1 MKLQARFYVTTQG
14 CTDAN
19 AARALAYELAGPLDQ
34 LYDRNVI
41 SGYQSFVLKTEDD
54 YEEHDLDRPMIE
66 RETQGVLPA
75 IFLNITYR
83 IGASPPDVSAIEPVI
98 TKFGFR
104 HMLTE

>member
-19 AARALAYELAGPLDQ
+19 AARKLAYELAAPLDD
-34 LYDRNVI
+34 LYDQSAI

-54 YEEHDLDRPMIE
+54 YEKHDLDRPMIE

-75 IFLNITYR
+75 IFLNM
-83 IGASPPDVSAIEPVI
+83 A
-98 TKFGFR
+98 
-104 HMLTE
+104 

>member
-14 CTDAN
+14 CADAKI
-19 AARALAYELAGPLDQ
+19 ARDLAFEMAVPLDE
-34 LYDRNVI
+34 LYNRKVI

-66 RETQGVLPA
+66 QETQGVFPA

-83 IGASPPDVSAIEPVI
+83 IDTSPADVSAIEPVI
-98 TKFGFR
+98 KKYGFR